1 MIQDET
7 LLRQNPTSKRKLST
21 VLNFGSERCI
31 YYRILSLTSSLLN
44 KLPLSQ
50 VLSFLK
56 WFLWLLVVSGDNDV
70 VVSGRWGNVLAF
82 SEQGPGALLS
92 LWQCLGQPLTTKTY
106 VVSRVEV
113 KPG

>member
-1 MIQDET
+1 M
-7 LLRQNPTSKRKLST
+7 
-21 VLNFGSERCI
+21 ERCI
-31 YYRILSLTSSLLN
+31 YYRILSLTFSSLN
-44 KLPLSQ
+44 KLPPSQ

-70 VVSGRWGNVLAF
+70 ISGRWDNVLAS

-106 VVSRVEV
+106 VVSSVEV